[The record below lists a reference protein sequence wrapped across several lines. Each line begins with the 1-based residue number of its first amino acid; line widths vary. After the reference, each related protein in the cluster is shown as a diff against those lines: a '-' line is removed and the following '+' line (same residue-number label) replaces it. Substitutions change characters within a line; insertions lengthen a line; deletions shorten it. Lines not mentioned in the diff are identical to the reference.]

1 MKQKSTAAVLIYQLP
16 PFTAQGQAVRHYLS
30 SRGIRAITVTA
41 QDGGKSIAT
50 LLGLQQDAPVPFP
63 PLPGEAVL
71 VLYGLVGPVFD
82 DFLDFLQKTAPVRLK
97 AVATPFNLRWSFG
110 RLAAHLRE
118 EA

>member
-50 LLGLQQDAPVPFP
+50 LLGLQQDAPIKITPHTGR
-63 PLPGEAVL
+63 GEKGK
-71 VLYGLVGPVFD
+71 YGRVG
-82 DFLDFLQKTAPVRLK
+82 TR
-97 AVATPFNLRWSFG
+97 NG
-110 RLAAHLRE
+110 
-118 EA
+118 